1 MGGGLL
7 NLISK
12 GSEDIILT
20 GNPDISFFK
29 HVYKKYSNYGS
40 QYFRID
46 YTGLRSLSYKN
57 DTVIEIGPGK
67 GALTFPLINHLEKIH
82 VIEID
87 RDLISL
93 LQKKNNKK
101 ISIHESDALV
111 FNFDQFKQN
120 IRIVGNLPYNI
131 SSPLLFHLLNY
142 RDNIIDMTFM
152 LQKEVVD
159 RIVATPGN
167 KVFGRISVIMQAFFD
182 TELMFVVP
190 KESFNPQP
198 KIESAILYL
207 KTKSKPLVKNS
218 KPLEEIVK
226 IAFSQR
232 RKTLKNCLKSVLD
245 QSQTDIDLS
254 QRAEMLSV
262 ENFVTLMN
270 DYEKQN

>member
-1 MGGGLL
+1 MAHKARKRFGQNFLVDQQVI
-7 NLISK
+7 NQIVSTIAPK
-12 GSEDIILT
+12 RMDSI
-20 GNPDISFFK
+20 
-29 HVYKKYSNYGS
+29 
-40 QYFRID
+40 
-46 YTGLRSLSYKN
+46 
-57 DTVIEIGPGK
+57 IEIGPGK
-67 GALTFPLINHLEKIH
+67 GALTFPLIDHLDHIH

-93 LQKKNNKK
+93 LQKKSNKK
-101 ISIHESDALV
+101 ITIHESDALA
-111 FNFDQFKQN
+111 FNFDQFTKN

-142 RDNIIDMTFM
+142 RNNIIDMTFM

-159 RIVATPGN
+159 RIVAAPGS
-167 KVFGRISVIMQAFFD
+167 KVYGRTSVIMQAFFD
-182 TELMFVVP
+182 TELMFAVP
-190 KESFNPQP
+190 KESFDPQP

-207 KTKSKPLVKNS
+207 KTKSEPLVQNLR
-218 KPLEEIVK
+218 PLEEIVK

-232 RKTLKNCLKSVLD
+232 RKTLKNCLKSVLN

-270 DYEKQN
+270 DYEIQN

>member
-1 MGGGLL
+1 MAHKPRKRFGQNFLVDEQVI
-7 NLISK
+7 NQIVSTVSPK
-12 GSEDIILT
+12 
-20 GNPDISFFK
+20 
-29 HVYKKYSNYGS
+29 
-40 QYFRID
+40 
-46 YTGLRSLSYKN
+46 KN

-159 RIVATPGN
+159 RIVAPPGS
-167 KVFGRISVIMQAFFD
+167 KVYGRISVIMQAFFD

-207 KTKSKPLVKNS
+207 KTKSKPLVQNS

>member
-1 MGGGLL
+1 MPHKPRKRFGQNFLVDQQII
-7 NLISK
+7 NQIVSTISPK
-12 GSEDIILT
+12 
-20 GNPDISFFK
+20 
-29 HVYKKYSNYGS
+29 
-40 QYFRID
+40 
-46 YTGLRSLSYKN
+46 KN
-57 DTVIEIGPGK
+57 DHIIEIGPGK
-67 GALTFPLINHLEKIH
+67 GALTFPLIDYLENIH

-87 RDLISL
+87 RDLIAL
-93 LQKKNNKK
+93 LQKKNNIK
-101 ISIHESDALV
+101 ITIHESDALV
-111 FNFDQFKQN
+111 FNFDQFKQKV
-120 IRIVGNLPYNI
+120 RIVGNLPYNI

-159 RIVATPGN
+159 RIVAPPGS
-167 KVFGRISVIMQAFFD
+167 KVYGRISVIMQTFFD

-190 KESFNPQP
+190 KESFDPQP

-207 KTKSKPLVKNS
+207 KTKKHPLVQNS

-232 RKTLKNCLKSVLD
+232 RKTLKNCLKSVLN

>member
-1 MGGGLL
+1 MPHKPRKRFGQNFLVDQQII
-7 NLISK
+7 NQIVSTISPK
-12 GSEDIILT
+12 
-20 GNPDISFFK
+20 
-29 HVYKKYSNYGS
+29 
-40 QYFRID
+40 
-46 YTGLRSLSYKN
+46 KN
-57 DTVIEIGPGK
+57 DHIIEIGPGK
-67 GALTFPLINHLEKIH
+67 GALTFPLIDYLENIH

-87 RDLISL
+87 RDLIAL
-93 LQKKNNKK
+93 LQKKNNIK
-101 ISIHESDALV
+101 ITIHESDALV
-111 FNFDQFKQN
+111 FNFDQFKQKV
-120 IRIVGNLPYNI
+120 RIVGNLPYNI

-159 RIVATPGN
+159 RIVAPPGS
-167 KVFGRISVIMQAFFD
+167 KVYGRISVIMQTFFD

-190 KESFNPQP
+190 KESFDPQP

-207 KTKSKPLVKNS
+207 KTKSKPLVQNS
-218 KPLEEIVK
+218 KPLEEVVK

-232 RKTLKNCLKSVLD
+232 RKTLKNCLKSVLN
-245 QSQTDIDLS
+245 QYQTDIDLS

>member
-1 MGGGLL
+1 MAHKARKRFGQNFLVDQQVI
-7 NLISK
+7 NQIVSTIAPK
-12 GSEDIILT
+12 RMDSI
-20 GNPDISFFK
+20 
-29 HVYKKYSNYGS
+29 
-40 QYFRID
+40 
-46 YTGLRSLSYKN
+46 
-57 DTVIEIGPGK
+57 IEIGPGK
-67 GALTFPLINHLEKIH
+67 GALTFPLIDHLDHIH

-93 LQKKNNKK
+93 LQKKSNKK
-101 ISIHESDALV
+101 ITIHESDALV
-111 FNFDQFKQN
+111 FNFDQFTKN

-142 RDNIIDMTFM
+142 RNNIIDMTFM

-159 RIVATPGN
+159 RIVAAPGN
-167 KVFGRISVIMQAFFD
+167 KVYGRTSVIMQAFFD

-190 KESFNPQP
+190 KESFDPQP

-207 KTKSKPLVKNS
+207 KTKSEPLVQNLR
-218 KPLEEIVK
+218 PLEEIVK

-232 RKTLKNCLKSVLD
+232 RKTLKNCLKSVLN

>member
-1 MGGGLL
+1 MAHKARKRFGQNFLVDQQVI
-7 NLISK
+7 NQIVSTIAPK
-12 GSEDIILT
+12 RMDSI
-20 GNPDISFFK
+20 
-29 HVYKKYSNYGS
+29 
-40 QYFRID
+40 
-46 YTGLRSLSYKN
+46 
-57 DTVIEIGPGK
+57 IEIGPGK
-67 GALTFPLINHLEKIH
+67 GALTFPLIDHLDHIH

-93 LQKKNNKK
+93 LQKKSNKK
-101 ISIHESDALV
+101 ITIHESDALV
-111 FNFDQFKQN
+111 FNFDQFTKN

-142 RDNIIDMTFM
+142 RDSIIDMTFM

-159 RIVATPGN
+159 RIVAAPGS
-167 KVFGRISVIMQAFFD
+167 KVYGRTSVIMQAFFD

-190 KESFNPQP
+190 KESFDPQP

-207 KTKSKPLVKNS
+207 KTKSEPLVQNLR
-218 KPLEEIVK
+218 PLEEIVK

-232 RKTLKNCLKSVLD
+232 RKTLKNCLKSVLN

-262 ENFVTLMN
+262 KNFVTLMN

>member
-1 MGGGLL
+1 MPHKPRKRFGQNFLVDQQI
-7 NLISK
+7 ISQIV
-12 GSEDIILT
+12 ST
-20 GNPDISFFK
+20 ISPK
-29 HVYKKYSNYGS
+29 
-40 QYFRID
+40 
-46 YTGLRSLSYKN
+46 KN
-57 DTVIEIGPGK
+57 DHIIEIGPGK
-67 GALTFPLINHLEKIH
+67 GALTFPLIDYLESIH

-87 RDLISL
+87 RDLIAL
-93 LQKKNNKK
+93 LQKKNNIK
-101 ISIHESDALV
+101 ITIHESDALV
-111 FNFDQFKQN
+111 FNFDQFKQKV
-120 IRIVGNLPYNI
+120 RIVGNLPYNI

-159 RIVATPGN
+159 RIVAPPGS
-167 KVFGRISVIMQAFFD
+167 KVYGRISVIMQTFFD

-190 KESFNPQP
+190 KESFDPQP

-207 KTKSKPLVKNS
+207 KTKKQPLVQNS

-232 RKTLKNCLKSVLD
+232 RKTLKNCLKLVLD

-262 ENFVTLMN
+262 KNFVTLMN

>member
-1 MGGGLL
+1 MAHKARKRFGQNFLVDQQVI
-7 NLISK
+7 NQIVSTIAPK
-12 GSEDIILT
+12 RMDSI
-20 GNPDISFFK
+20 
-29 HVYKKYSNYGS
+29 
-40 QYFRID
+40 
-46 YTGLRSLSYKN
+46 
-57 DTVIEIGPGK
+57 IEIGPGK
-67 GALTFPLINHLEKIH
+67 GALTFPLIDHLDHIH

-93 LQKKNNKK
+93 LQKKSNKK
-101 ISIHESDALV
+101 ITIHESDALV
-111 FNFDQFKQN
+111 FNFDQFTKN

-131 SSPLLFHLLNY
+131 SSPLLFHLLNH
-142 RDNIIDMTFM
+142 RNNIIDMTFM

-159 RIVATPGN
+159 RIVAAPGS
-167 KVFGRISVIMQAFFD
+167 KVYGRTSVIMQAFFD

-190 KESFNPQP
+190 KESFDPQP

-207 KTKSKPLVKNS
+207 KTKSEPLVQNLR
-218 KPLEEIVK
+218 PLEEIVK

-232 RKTLKNCLKSVLD
+232 RKTLKNCLKSVLN

-254 QRAEMLSV
+254 HRAEMLSV